1 MKSIEPIS
9 DGKKITNDENYE
21 DRDTEIFMKQLE
33 DINEKHRAYIRWK
46 EDYKKYMQ
54 NKKKV
59 PQQINSNN
67 DYYKDTCKPR
77 RSPRLAPNSA
87 YNQTSDPFD
96 SLFYRPLSSQKRYN
110 VFSED
115 PGNGWHSNFYA
126 PSNTFFNF
134 F

>member
-1 MKSIEPIS
+1 MHFVSEMES
-9 DGKKITNDENYE
+9 QITNDENYE
-21 DRDTEIFMKQLE
+21 ERDTEIFIKQLE
-33 DINEKHRAYIRWK
+33 DVNEKHRAYIRWK

-59 PQQINSNN
+59 PQQINSGN

-77 RSPRLAPNSA
+77 RSPRLAPDSA
-87 YNQTSDPFD
+87 NIQTPDPFD
-96 SLFYRPLSSQKRYN
+96 SIFYRPVSSHKRYN

-134 F
+134 FY